1 MSQEPQAQFAL
12 SAINCDGPHDV
23 NLVDGSVTVDV
34 DSGQT
39 VRCTF
44 HNAGLPASV
53 GYFFDV
59 VAVKNQPQVTAS
71 GFNSSCRRPSLDRVS
86 ATDLCVRLVGI
97 DVKKL
102 AQSDVISIHS
112 LPSDVESYDLAFGNP
127 VPWRSATLDQPTPIS
142 CANGPDLV
150 YSGTMEAASLYASAQ
165 VLAVRHSARVEILR
179 DGCCG
184 LRLRCPR
191 MTSRRNTRRAP
202 PLATSIAMRIHP
214 ATG

>member
-1 MSQEPQAQFAL
+1 M
-12 SAINCDGPHDV
+12 
-23 NLVDGSVTVDV
+23 
-34 DSGQT
+34 
-39 VRCTF
+39 
-44 HNAGLPASV
+44 
-53 GYFFDV
+53 
-59 VAVKNQPQVTAS
+59 TAS
-71 GFNSSCRRPSLDRVS
+71 GFNFVHVDAPPSIAS
-86 ATDLCVRLVGI
+86 RLRICAYDSWRI

-179 DGCCG
+179 DGVLWSSFEVPEDDFAPKYKKGTASGDLDCHENFI
-184 LRLRCPR
+184 RLPANRTVLC
-191 MTSRRNTRRAP
+191 AP
-202 PLATSIAMRIHP
+202 D
-214 ATG
+214 